1 MSTSHADIM
10 MRLMSI
16 HIGCCCYSAG
26 HANMPMYSNRQ
37 AGQAFVS
44 QQGCFGPMARPMYPQ
59 PTGSFG
65 GFSMSNMMTTIPA
78 YAGGF
83 YQDASGNLQPLTP
96 QTAPAVTAMEGMDPK
111 SQQMV
116 QVHACLCM
124 QAALLYVENCVLT
137 PGGYC

>member
-1 MSTSHADIM
+1 
-10 MRLMSI
+10 
-16 HIGCCCYSAG
+16 
-26 HANMPMYSNRQ
+26 
-37 AGQAFVS
+37 
-44 QQGCFGPMARPMYPQ
+44 MYPQ

-96 QTAPAVTAMEGMDPK
+96 QTAPAVTAMEGMDPQ

>member
-1 MSTSHADIM
+1 

-16 HIGCCCYSAG
+16 HIGSWCCSAG
-26 HANMPMYSNRQ
+26 HTNMPMYSNRQ
-37 AGQAFVS
+37 GGQAFVS
-44 QQGCFGPMARPMYPQ
+44 QQGFGPMARPMYPQ

-65 GFSMSNMMTTIPA
+65 DFSMPNTMTSMPA
-78 YAGGF
+78 YGGGF

-96 QTAPAVTAMEGMDPK
+96 QTAPAVTAMEGMDPQ